1 MHYAFLA
8 QRIANLKL
16 VKVFSHCVLKKN
28 GQILLLESEDAGPGQ
43 GETVVP
49 RELERD
55 VPLKIP
61 ENPKPP
67 ASENVL
73 RFNQKCV

>member
-1 MHYAFLA
+1 M
-8 QRIANLKL
+8 
-16 VKVFSHCVLKKN
+16 KN
-28 GQILLLESEDAGPGQ
+28 GQILLLESEDAEPGQ

-67 ASENVL
+67 EA
-73 RFNQKCV
+73 RTMGH